1 MVTNKARTSELFAR
15 VLRAYELCL
24 GVGPEQ
30 VISRTQ

>member
-1 MVTNKARTSELFAR
+1 MVINKARTSELFAR

-24 GVGPEQ
+24 SVGPEQ

>member
-1 MVTNKARTSELFAR
+1 MMINKARTNELFVR

-24 GVGPEQ
+24 SVGPEQ

>member
-1 MVTNKARTSELFAR
+1 MLTDKARKSELFAR
-15 VLRAYELCL
+15 VLRAYKLYL

>member
-1 MVTNKARTSELFAR
+1 MVTNKARTNELFAR

>member
-1 MVTNKARTSELFAR
+1 MVTNKARTRKPFAR

>member
-1 MVTNKARTSELFAR
+1 MVTNKTRTSEPFAR

>member
-15 VLRAYELCL
+15 VLRVYELYL